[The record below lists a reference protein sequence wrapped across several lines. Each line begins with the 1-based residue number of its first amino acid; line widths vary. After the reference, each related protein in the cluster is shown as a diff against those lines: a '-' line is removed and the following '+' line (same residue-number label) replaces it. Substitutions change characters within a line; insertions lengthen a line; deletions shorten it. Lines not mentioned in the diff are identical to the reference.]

1 MDLDGQGIYRYHLWR
16 DAWLRGQQSH
26 AISLLLHHGLLR
38 AVQRTAPMQRS
49 VSWGGVPAHLD
60 PSDELLYQAAS
71 MTCCFLHQNLRHHD

>member
-26 AISLLLHHGLLR
+26 AISLLL
-38 AVQRTAPMQRS
+38 QRTAPMQRS